1 MTAKLVA
8 VWLMMRSSV
17 LTSIQRNP
25 MRQKHR
31 GGSRQHEHQS
41 NGLPTKEYSQ
51 EHQQRS
57 EKVSQQ
63 AVLVPD
69 IGSDNADVIEILVK
83 PGDIVGLEQAIV
95 VLESA
100 KASMEVPC
108 SFSGRVTDIAVAVG
122 QSVKEGDLL
131 LHVETSVN
139 ASLENT
145 TTALTHKDIQ
155 DVPVKEI
162 QAELESVSHVLAPPA
177 DTAAPKAVQTITLQT
192 SAQIVKAPD
201 IGSESAEIIEILVK
215 VGDVLALDQPIMVLE
230 SAKASMELPSS
241 AAGVVQKILVK
252 VGDTISESIALLEV
266 LAEAPARAATT
277 EMLASLAEA
286 ASSPADN
293 ALPVNAVST
302 HASLDNNNAVVAQ
315 RLVPL
320 AGSTLRALAHAV
332 SEGNQHR
339 VHAGPAVRRLARE
352 LGVDLAKVQ
361 ATGPKQRL
369 LKEDVH
375 AFVKS
380 SLTEKPAVAAHTGA
394 GIVPSLPVID
404 FAKWGPVERIELSKI
419 QKLSAKNL
427 HRAWV
432 TIPHVTQFDE
442 ADITELDAFRLA
454 QKDALKAE
462 GVSLTMLSF
471 MVKASAH
478 LLKRFPKFA
487 SSLAVDG
494 EYIVQKQYVHIGV
507 AVDTPSGLVVP
518 VIRDA
523 DKKSIREIARD
534 MAELSLKA
542 RDKKLTPADMQGA
555 CFSISSLGGIG
566 GTAFTPIV
574 NWPEVA
580 ILGVSR
586 AAIKP
591 VWDGQAFQPRLML
604 PLSLSYDHRVIDG
617 ADAARFTS
625 ALTKTLADIRQIL
638 L

>member
-1 MTAKLVA
+1 
-8 VWLMMRSSV
+8 
-17 LTSIQRNP
+17 

-31 GGSRQHEHQS
+31 GGTRQHEYKS
-41 NGLPTKEYSQ
+41 NGSQTKEQHTTQQVSQ
-51 EHQQRS
+51 VHQQRS
-57 EKVSQQ
+57 GKVSQE

-69 IGSDNADVIEILVK
+69 IGSDSADVIEILVK

-108 SFSGRVTDIAVAVG
+108 SFSGRVTDIAVTIG

-131 LHVETSVN
+131 LHVESA
-139 ASLENT
+139 ASSDLEKST
-145 TTALTHKDIQ
+145 TTAFTQAQTLTHKDAQ

-162 QAELESVSHVLAPPA
+162 QAELESVSHVLTPPA
-177 DTAAPKAVQTITLQT
+177 GGAVLDATPKPAPQ
-192 SAQIVKAPD
+192 SATQIIKAPD
-201 IGSESAEIIEILVK
+201 IGSESAEVIEILVK
-215 VGDVLALDQPIMVLE
+215 VGDVLAVDQPIMVLE
-230 SAKASMELPSS
+230 SAKASMEVPSS

-252 VGDTISESIALLEV
+252 VGDTISESVALLEV
-266 LAEAPARAATT
+266 LAETPARAATT
-277 EMLASLAEA
+277 EMLASLAEP
-286 ASSPADN
+286 ASSSADN
-293 ALPVNAVST
+293 SAPENAVAT
-302 HASLDNNNAVVAQ
+302 HAGLENSSAVVTQ

-320 AGSTLRALAHAV
+320 AGSTLRALAYAV
-332 SEGNQHR
+332 SEGSHHR

-352 LGVDLAKVQ
+352 LGVDLAKVL

-375 AFVKS
+375 AFVKA
-380 SLTEKPAVAAHTGA
+380 SLTEKPAVVAHAGA
-394 GIVPSLPVID
+394 GLLSSLPVID

-442 ADITELDAFRLA
+442 ADITELEAFRLA

-462 GVSLTMLSF
+462 GISLTMLSF

-478 LLKRFPKFA
+478 LLKRFPRFA
-487 SSLAVDG
+487 SSLEVDG
-494 EYIVQKQYVHIGV
+494 EHLVQKQYIHIGV
-507 AVDTPSGLVVP
+507 AVDTPNGLVVP

-591 VWDGQAFQPRLML
+591 VWDGKAFQPRLML

-617 ADAARFTS
+617 ADAARFTT